1 MVSRPAMRDV
11 CAIAPNGTRG
21 SWHPPQKWRRQ
32 PVAPSL
38 AAVSI
43 EHYIA
48 GATEIVDLET
58 TGPILG
64 MYLQAP
70 TTLEL
75 RTNGGR
81 WAPTRIRGPLAYVPP
96 GFSFSGRW
104 SDEIE
109 WITVHF
115 DPSWLSRTGLQT
127 AVWFAS
133 AALRMD
139 VIDDLLMQIVR
150 SLHEDAVA
158 GMPQGP
164 TYAEALGS
172 AALHRMLHLESRPQA
187 KQYTHAGM
195 MHKAGEYIRAN
206 FQGPLTLMMVA
217 EAVGYPGDLYSFIRT
232 FRKANGLTPHQYIIE
247 SRLQAAR
254 RLIERGQCD
263 VTEAAL
269 DCGFS
274 SASHFSAT
282 FRKRWGVSPSELKPR
297 SAIVT
302 PEEARESTG
311 R

>member
-1 MVSRPAMRDV
+1 MRDV
-11 CAIAPNGTRG
+11 CTIAPNGSRV

-32 PVAPSL
+32 PVAPSR
-38 AAVSI
+38 AAVAI

-48 GATEIVDLET
+48 GATEVVDLET

-75 RTNGGR
+75 RTSGGR
-81 WAPTRIRGPLAYVPP
+81 WAATRIRGPLAYAPP

-104 SDEIE
+104 SSEIE
-109 WITVHF
+109 WLSVHF
-115 DPSWLSRTGLQT
+115 DSAWLSRTGLQSDL
-127 AVWFAS
+127 WFAS

-139 VIDDLLMQIVR
+139 VIDDLLTQIVR

-164 TYAEALGS
+164 TYAEALGA
-172 AALHRMLHLESRPQA
+172 AALHRMLHLEARPQA
-187 KQYTHAGM
+187 KQYAHEAM
-195 MHKAGEYIRAN
+195 MRRAGEYIRDN
-206 FQGPLTLMMVA
+206 FQGPLTLTAVA
-217 EAVGYPGDLYSFIRT
+217 DAVGYPGDLYSFIRS

-254 RLIERGQCD
+254 RLIEHGRCD

-297 SAIVT
+297 AAAVT
-302 PEEARESTG
+302 PAEATESTG